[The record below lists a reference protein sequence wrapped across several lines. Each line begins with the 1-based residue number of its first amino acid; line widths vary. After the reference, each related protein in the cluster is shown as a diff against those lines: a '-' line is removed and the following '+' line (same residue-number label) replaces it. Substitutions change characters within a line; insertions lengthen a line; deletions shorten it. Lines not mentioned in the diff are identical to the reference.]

1 MNETPAREI
10 VAISHRPSLFFAFGS
25 EIIADLRPVE
35 AGFFAAVN
43 ATQQEVIAK
52 RLAEERLTS
61 LSDLPLAAKQ
71 FALSF
76 LELNHGEQIRGRVKA
91 LDVAA
96 SRISLG
102 LHGLHPARK
111 RRSSGVFVILPR
123 SCQVLLVGRM
133 SLISVPDTFDYWNEI
148 EEEAARLGAIEL
160 QAEDFL

>member
-1 MNETPAREI
+1 M
-10 VAISHRPSLFFAFGS
+10 SHRPSLYFAFGS
-25 EIIADLRPVE
+25 EVIADLRPVE
-35 AGFFAAVN
+35 AAFFAAVN
-43 ATQQEVIAK
+43 DTQQEVIAK
-52 RLAEERLTS
+52 RLVEQRLIS

-76 LELNHGEQIRGRVKA
+76 LERNHGKQIRGCIRA

-102 LHGLHPARK
+102 LHGLYPARK

-133 SLISVPDTFDYWNEI
+133 SLSSVPDTFDYWNEI

-160 QAEDFL
+160 RPEDLL